1 MRKRTAQSIEEHKAA
16 VSTPGKGKRSRGIG
30 RGRNPNSR
38 KGLSNLKPFP
48 PGVSGNPSGLPGYDV
63 AAAIARRA
71 LEQLER
77 EGNAGMLEQ
86 LRKGNAYAFSVLADR
101 GYGKVKDKQQIEVT
115 GAEGGP
121 VEFTVRLVRAADGKS
136 GA

>member
-1 MRKRTAQSIEEHKAA
+1 
-16 VSTPGKGKRSRGIG
+16 
-30 RGRNPNSR
+30 
-38 KGLSNLKPFP
+38 
-48 PGVSGNPSGLPGYDV
+48 
-63 AAAIARRA
+63 
-71 LEQLER
+71 
-77 EGNAGMLEQ
+77 MLEQ